1 VMAGEPLESKRIAGD
16 LLMFDQGRRTPV
28 HRAERCQVRSG
39 NAKLRTQMPPQ
50 QRRHHPYRIEEPAAH
65 AQKPDLQRKSQLE
78 LGPTPLF
85 DDPGFLG
92 RELENTSISK
102 AVTSRGRCRRPKN
115 VACQLSMAHPLKGA
129 PYTVTKR
136 DQQVIES
143 TARIDIGLYNYV
155 SARSSAPL
163 PAFRV

>member
-1 VMAGEPLESKRIAGD
+1 MAGEPLESKRIAGD

-39 NAKLRTQMPPQ
+39 NAKSRTQMPPQ
-50 QRRHHPYRIEEPAAH
+50 QRRHHPHRIEEPAAH

-92 RELENTSISK
+92 RELEEHLDLEGRYLARQVPPTQK
-102 AVTSRGRCRRPKN
+102 CRVPAVHDALPEGCTIHRHKTR
-115 VACQLSMAHPLKGA
+115 
-129 PYTVTKR
+129 
-136 DQQVIES
+136 
-143 TARIDIGLYNYV
+143 
-155 SARSSAPL
+155 SASY
-163 PAFRV
+163 